1 MFKKITLFA
10 VFCCAAMGVVSGEI
24 SLKRDPILNVD
35 EFRVT
40 RNDYTF
46 STVFEM
52 AINDRLVG
60 TAYKSSFHLMTQYD
74 LYDSKGQYQG
84 YGSCRFFSLGLFY
97 TWATEIDVY
106 DPYGY
111 YVGMID
117 GQIASLEPAKFSIY
131 DATGN
136 RTGIAYLDKNCVA
149 FSIVD
154 PNNEARLLARFN
166 RNFLQDTVDYWEVDI
181 YEPEAIS
188 LKIIQVFAAFA
199 CDTQGKFKPDI

>member
-1 MFKKITLFA
+1 MLKKIALFA
-10 VFCCAAMGVVSGEI
+10 VLCSAAVGIVSGEI
-24 SLKRDPILNVD
+24 TLKRDPVKNVD

-52 AINDRLVG
+52 AINDRLIGSV
-60 TAYKSSFHLMTQYD
+60 YKSSFHLMTQYD
-74 LYDSKGQYQG
+74 LYDAKGQYQG

-106 DPYGY
+106 DAYGY

-117 GQIASLEPAKFSIY
+117 GQIASLEPAKFSLY
-131 DATGN
+131 DSAGN
-136 RTGIAYLDKNCVA
+136 RTGIAYLDKNCSA
-149 FSIVD
+149 FSIMH
-154 PNNEARLLARFN
+154 PNNEARLLARYS
-166 RNFLQDTVDYWEVDI
+166 RNFLQDTVDCWEVDI

-188 LKIIQVFAAFA
+188 LKILQVFAAFA
-199 CDTQGKFKPDI
+199 CDTQGQFKSDI